1 MIKYSDLKG
10 TKYVFSN
17 EDVNSL
23 LDILSDVIYSKYDID
38 DSGEI
43 CNEHFENSY
52 TNINDS
58 EVLNKHRDLLIQ
70 FLSTHRSNHVV

>member
-1 MIKYSDLKG
+1 MIKHSDLKG

-17 EDVNSL
+17 EEVNSL

-38 DSGEI
+38 ADGEI
-43 CNEHFENSY
+43 CNEGFENSY
-52 TNINDS
+52 GDINDS
-58 EVLNKHRDLLIQ
+58 EVLNKHRKLLIQ

>member
-1 MIKYSDLKG
+1 MIKHSDLKG

-17 EDVNSL
+17 EDVNLL
-23 LDILSDVIYSKYDID
+23 LDILFDVVTSDYDID

-43 CNEHFENSY
+43 CNEGFENSY
-52 TNINDS
+52 GDINDS
-58 EVLNKHRDLLIQ
+58 EVINKHRKLLIQ